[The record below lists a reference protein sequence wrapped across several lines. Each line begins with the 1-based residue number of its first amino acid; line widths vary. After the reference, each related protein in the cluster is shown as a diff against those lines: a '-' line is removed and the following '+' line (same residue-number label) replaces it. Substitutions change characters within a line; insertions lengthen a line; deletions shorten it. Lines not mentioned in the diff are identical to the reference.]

1 VGDYYGIE
9 YNGLM
14 KKWKIISFVLM
25 GVILLLLGLYLF
37 IFRLDRVTYF
47 GGSYEDYGAG
57 ELSHG
62 TTYDNGSCSIAG
74 INIHGEIMTY
84 LTDNEYADDYVSSE
98 DIYAQLEEAEASPY
112 IKAIMLDIDS
122 YGGMPVAA
130 EELANK
136 IASLNKPVVAFIR
149 SGGASAAYWIA
160 SSADHILASELS
172 DIGSIGV
179 TMSYLDEAQLNA
191 KEGYTW
197 NSLSTGPYKDA
208 GSSDKPL
215 TAAERAIFE
224 RDIKLTFDKFV
235 DVVAKNRG
243 MSVEKIRALAD
254 GSTMMGKQALA
265 NGLIDEIGFL
275 PEAQEYLKS
284 VHKVEGEVCW

>member
-1 VGDYYGIE
+1 
-9 YNGLM
+9 M
-14 KKWKIISFVLM
+14 KKWKIISFVLA
-25 GVILLLLGLYLF
+25 GIIVVLCALYYF
-37 IFRLDRVTYF
+37 VFRLERVTYF
-47 GGSYEDYGAG
+47 DGSYEDYEAG
-57 ELSHG
+57 ELAAG
-62 TTYDNGSCSIAG
+62 DAYYDASCVVAG
-74 INIHGEIMTY
+74 INIHGDIMTY
-84 LTDNEYADDYVSSE
+84 LSENEYADDYVSSE
-98 DIYAQLEEAEASPY
+98 DIYAQLEEAEESPY
-112 IKAIMLDIDS
+112 IRAIIIDIDS
-122 YGGMPVAA
+122 YGGLPVAA
-130 EELANK
+130 EELGNK
-136 IASLNKPVVAFIR
+136 ISSLDKPVVAIIR
-149 SGGASAAYWIA
+149 SAGASAAYWVA
-160 SSADHILASELS
+160 SSADHVFASELS

-197 NSLSTGPYKDA
+197 NNLSTGPYKDA

-224 RDIKLTFDKFV
+224 RDIKLTFEKFIQTI
-235 DVVAKNRG
+235 AKNRG
-243 MSVEKIRALAD
+243 LSEANVRLLAD